1 MRELLGIIIGLACA
15 GFSLL
20 ADADQGPVAWIRFD
34 DETADYRGTPYRFLG
49 VGGAGDIALALD
61 APLEA
66 GQRIELLWGSKNDA
80 RFASI
85 EMGGKVVPL
94 SHGGYDGFQ
103 WFGAPVP
110 NEVPAGTRSVVIRA
124 IEGKKAAFIGGVRI
138 MAQGA
143 EGSGA
148 GAMPARARGMALAI
162 PQPAEAFPA
171 MRSMWDREP
180 APVPAPGPEEALFR
194 AAERNGRL
202 AAEGFYRCR
211 RYVDGWLAHADPAS
225 GLIPR
230 NLRESRDLWNG
241 RDAAADNYPFMVLTC
256 AFTDRALFE
265 GRMRQ
270 MLEAEIRL
278 TSRLGRLGDHYA
290 FSKKG
295 FAHEAVD
302 LDRLVFDNAEY
313 VKDGLIPLTE
323 WLGPSPWSERMI
335 GLIDDIWANA
345 PIDTPFGKIPTLNFE
360 VNGDLLQACSRLFWF
375 TGQRKYLDWAIRL
388 GDYYLLGEHHPTRDT
403 EDLRLS
409 DHSCE
414 VINGLSELYVATSRA
429 APEKRDA
436 YRGPLHEL
444 YDTLLKI
451 GCNEHGLMHGRV
463 NTRTGA
469 PSGGLTDNWGY
480 NYDGIYT
487 AFLVDGTGAYRDAV
501 RGALSNLKAHYTGFP
516 WQRGSADGYADSIEG
531 AITLYNREPIASA
544 GEWIDSET
552 RVMWGK
558 QKPDGVIEGWHGDG
572 NFARTTIMYCLW
584 KTQGLRAEPWRED
597 LRIGAARDAG
607 GIAVSLAADKP
618 WSGRVIFDRARHRDY
633 LKLPIDYPRIN
644 QFPEWFVAQPARR
657 YAIRDDATGGET
669 IASGDALVAGIDVAL
684 ELGREIRWRVTE
696 R

>member
-1 MRELLGIIIGLACA
+1 MRQVLGIVLGLASS
-15 GFSLL
+15 GFSFV
-20 ADADQGPVAWIRFD
+20 AVAGQAPSAWIRFD
-34 DETADYRGTPYRFLG
+34 DEMAEYKGTPYRFLG
-49 VGGAGDIALALD
+49 SGGAGDIALALD
-61 APLEA
+61 APLEP

-80 RFASI
+80 RFASMEI
-85 EMGGKVVPL
+85 GGKVMQL

-103 WFGAPVP
+103 WYGVTVP
-110 NEVPAGTRSVVIRA
+110 DGVPSGVRA
-124 IEGKKAAFIGGVRI
+124 LALRATEGKKAAFIGAVRVV
-138 MAQGA
+138 AKGSRGA
-143 EGSGA
+143 AAED
-148 GAMPARARGMALAI
+148 MPGRSRGMALAVS
-162 PQPAEAFPA
+162 PPVEAFPG
-171 MRSMWDREP
+171 MRAMWDREP
-180 APVPAPGPEEALFR
+180 TPGPATGPGDISFR
-194 AAERNGRL
+194 IAERNARL

-211 RYVDGWLAHADPAS
+211 RYVDGWLAHADPES

-230 NLRESRDLWNG
+230 NLREGRDLWNG

-256 AFTDRALFE
+256 AFTDRAMLE

-270 MLEAEIRL
+270 MLETEIRL

-290 FSKKG
+290 FSKRG
-295 FAHEAVD
+295 FVHEAVD

-345 PIDTPFGKIPTLNFE
+345 PIDTPFGKVPTLNFE
-360 VNGDLLQACSRLFWF
+360 VNGDLLQACSRLFWL

-388 GDYYLLGEHHPTRDT
+388 ADYYLLGEHHPTRDM

-414 VINGLSELYVATSRA
+414 VINGLSELYVAVSRA
-429 APEKRDA
+429 APGKRDV
-436 YRGPLHEL
+436 YRAPLHEM
-444 YDTLLKI
+444 YDTILRV

-463 NTRTGA
+463 NPTTGA
-469 PSGGLTDNWGY
+469 QSGGLTDNWGY

-487 AFLVDGTGAYRDAV
+487 AFLIDGTEAYRDAV
-501 RGALSNLKAHYTGFP
+501 RKALSNLKAHYTGFP

-544 GEWIDSET
+544 ADWIDSET
-552 RVMWGK
+552 RAMWGK
-558 QKPDGVIEGWHGDG
+558 QKADGVIEGWHGDG

-597 LRIGAARDAG
+597 LRIGAMRDG
-607 GIAVSLAADKP
+607 DGIAVSIAADKP
-618 WSGRVIFDRARHRDY
+618 WSGRIIFDRARHREY
-633 LKLPIDYPRIN
+633 MKLPIDYPRIN
-644 QFPEWFVAQPARR
+644 QFPEWFVAEPARR
-657 YAIRDDATGGET
+657 YTIRDA
-669 IASGDALVAGIDVAL
+669 ASGEERAAEGTALFAGIDVSL
-684 ELGREIRWRVTE
+684 EPGREVRWRVSP